1 MKKLKSFKEYES
13 QQAQQKMVT
22 NPTFVRINNTI
33 KEFGYRLSYAYV
45 DSITGKVNL
54 KAIGEIEYA
63 PYYPDI
69 YVEDDDLKIST
80 EASENQFDL
89 SSFKRYIICSTNC
102 FKAAKYI
109 NMLKEEK
116 VLSTLAILEN

>member
-13 QQAQQKMVT
+13 KQAQQKMVT
-22 NPTFVRINNTI
+22 NPAFVRINNTI

-45 DSITGKVNL
+45 DSVTGKVNL